1 MAELPEIRLGRG
13 LTDEKTLF
21 SRVRAVRQAVGIRAT
36 RVATKM
42 SDEAESEKEGRDRR
56 SYTRSPVLWTGSLI
70 SADRTVD
77 CVIMNA
83 SANGAKVRMSEAI
96 PLSSPI
102 TLEIPRLGAFKAE
115 IVWTKENKIGVRFL
129 ESPAKVAQLMVQ
141 ILPQTDIAS

>member
-1 MAELPEIRLGRG
+1 
-13 LTDEKTLF
+13 
-21 SRVRAVRQAVGIRAT
+21 
-36 RVATKM
+36 
-42 SDEAESEKEGRDRR
+42 
-56 SYTRSPVLWTGSLI
+56 LWTGSLI

-102 TLEIPRLGAFKAE
+102 TLDIPRLGTFKAE

-129 ESPAKVAQLMVQ
+129 EPPAKVAQLMVQ